1 MIKLKDNSYK
11 SINKIKENLKSENKN
26 ISDEDIEKDI
36 NSLKEISHRTI
47 KNIIENDNLLIF
59 PSDLNKSKDIDK
71 SKTIFNIYNNEVRT
85 NNIMG
90 FIGYNDTQI
99 KITSRFASNEN
110 DYFLHYMLQKVLC
123 LNIFDLQHST
133 NKDDSF
139 DFLIYMFLDLFQK
152 AIRQGIFKSY
162 QNREYNDANVRG
174 VIDINRHIKNNIP
187 FNGKIAYNTRE
198 YSYDNNITQLIRH
211 TIEYIN
217 TKSRGILNIN
227 EDIKSGVFQIIE
239 ATKRYDKNKRQSI
252 INKNLKKLNHPY
264 FYEYEPLR
272 KICVQILRHEELK
285 YGREENKIYGI
296 LFDGAYLWEEYIWT
310 ILEDL
315 NFKHPKNKTGKGW
328 INLLNDNKKLWKIF
342 PDFYSNDKKI
352 VLDTKYKRLNKKSKK
367 EDEDESIKREDR
379 FQIISYVYTLGAKKG
394 GFVYPSENKEFSFDN
409 IGILNREYNKNILE
423 DYSPSIFK
431 YAFLIPNKKSNEENF
446 ENINDFKKEIEES
459 ENDLRKKSKTNFN
472 NLSF

>member
-11 SINKIKENLKSENKN
+11 SINEIKENLKSENKN

-36 NSLKEISHRTI
+36 NSLEKISHRTI

-59 PSDLNKSKDIDK
+59 PSDLNKSKDIDD
-71 SKTIFNIYNNEVRT
+71 SKTIFNIYNDKILT
-85 NNIMG
+85 NNLMG
-90 FIGYNDTQI
+90 FIGYNDTKI

-133 NKDDSF
+133 DKDDSF
-139 DFLIYMFLDLFQK
+139 DFLIYMFTHFFQK

-272 KICVQILRHEELK
+272 KICIQILRHEELK

-310 ILEDL
+310 ILKDL
-315 NFKHPKNKTGKGW
+315 NFKHPENKTGKGG
-328 INLLNDNKKLWKIF
+328 INLLEKDLEVF
-342 PDFYSNDKKI
+342 PDFYKINNEKNI
-352 VLDTKYKRLNKKSKK
+352 VLDTKYKRLENK
-367 EDEDESIKREDR
+367 DIDR
-379 FQIISYVYTLGAKKG
+379 NDKHQIISYVYTLGAKIG

-431 YAFLIPNKKSNEENF
+431 YAFLIPNENF
-446 ENINDFKKEIEES
+446 KNIKEFANKIKTSEDNFKEKIENKFQ
-459 ENDLRKKSKTNFN
+459 
-472 NLSF
+472 LSF

>member
-1 MIKLKDNSYK
+1 MSIIQIADNDYKGVSIDKTDIENIKQFANKKIKYLKENNLFILSKNSFK
-11 SINKIKENLKSENKN
+11 DDIENSAIIELDEVNNKIYS
-26 ISDEDIEKDI
+26 
-36 NSLKEISHRTI
+36 
-47 KNIIENDNLLIF
+47 
-59 PSDLNKSKDIDK
+59 
-71 SKTIFNIYNNEVRT
+71 

-162 QNREYNDANVRG
+162 QNRKYNDANVRG

-227 EDIKSGVFQIIE
+227 EDIKSGVSQIIE

-272 KICVQILRHEELK
+272 KICVQILRHEEIK

-310 ILEDL
+310 ILTNL
-315 NFKHPKNKTGKGW
+315 GFKHPQNKTRIGG
-328 INLLNDNKKLWKIF
+328 INLLEKGWKVF
-342 PDFYSNDKKI
+342 PDFYKINKETNKNI
-352 VLDTKYKRLNKKSKK
+352 VLDTKYKRLENK
-367 EDEDESIKREDR
+367 DIDR
-379 FQIISYVYTLGAKKG
+379 NDKHQIISYVYTLGAKIG
-394 GFVYPSENKEFSFDN
+394 AFIYPIKETKEDLKSLIGELN
-409 IGILNREYNKNILE
+409 NSKNNGILKA
-423 DYSPSIFK
+423 SIHK
-431 YAFLIPNKKSNEENF
+431 CGFLIPNENF
-446 ENINDFKKEIEES
+446 KNIKEFANKIKTSEDNFKKK
-459 ENDLRKKSKTNFN
+459 LKTNFN
-472 NLSF
+472 NCRI

>member
-1 MIKLKDNSYK
+1 MSIIQIADNNYK
-11 SINKIKENLKSENKN
+11 GVS
-26 ISDEDIEKDI
+26 
-36 NSLKEISHRTI
+36 
-47 KNIIENDNLLIF
+47 
-59 PSDLNKSKDIDK
+59 IDK
-71 SKTIFNIYNNEVRT
+71 SDIENIKQFANKKIKYLKENNLFILSKNSFKDDIENSDIIELDEVNNKIYS

-99 KITSRFASNEN
+99 KITSRFTPNSDK
-110 DYFLHYMLQKVLC
+110 DYFLHYMLQKVFYS
-123 LNIFDLQHST
+123 NIFNWEYTTERDY
-133 NKDDSF
+133 SF
-139 DFLIYMFLDLFQK
+139 DFLIYMFTHFFQK

-162 QNREYNDANVRG
+162 QKREYNDANVRG

-227 EDIKSGVFQIIE
+227 EDIKGGVFQIIG

-272 KICVQILRHEELK
+272 KICVQILMHEEIK

-296 LFDGAYLWEEYIWT
+296 LFDGAYLWEEYIYT
-310 ILEDL
+310 ILKDL
-315 NFKHPKNKTGKGW
+315 DFLHPRNKEKTDG
-328 INLLNDNKKLWKIF
+328 INLLNKKWTVY
-342 PDFYSNDKKI
+342 PDFYNYNKQI
-352 VLDTKYKRLNKKSKK
+352 VLDTKYKMLNKDNDKIDGSDKH
-367 EDEDESIKREDR
+367 
-379 FQIISYVYTLGAKKG
+379 QIISYVYTLGAKIG

-431 YAFLIPNKKSNEENF
+431 YAFLIPNKKSNKENF
-446 ENINDFKKEIEES
+446 ENINDFKKEIEKS
-459 ENDLRKKSKTNFN
+459 ENDFKEKIKNEFQ
-472 NLSF
+472 

>member
-1 MIKLKDNSYK
+1 MSIIQIADNNYK
-11 SINKIKENLKSENKN
+11 GVS
-26 ISDEDIEKDI
+26 
-36 NSLKEISHRTI
+36 
-47 KNIIENDNLLIF
+47 
-59 PSDLNKSKDIDK
+59 IDK
-71 SKTIFNIYNNEVRT
+71 SDIENIKQFANKKIKYLKENNLFILSKNSFKDDIENSDIIELDEVNNKIYS

-99 KITSRFASNEN
+99 KITSRFTPNSDK
-110 DYFLHYMLQKVLC
+110 DYFLHYMLQKVFYS
-123 LNIFDLQHST
+123 NIFNWEYTTERDY
-133 NKDDSF
+133 SF
-139 DFLIYMFLDLFQK
+139 DFLIYMFTHFFQK

-187 FNGKIAYNTRE
+187 FNGNIAYSTRE

-272 KICVQILRHEELK
+272 KICIQILRHEELK
-285 YGREENKIYGI
+285 YGREEDKIYGI
-296 LFDGAYLWEEYIWT
+296 LFDGAYLWEEYIYT
-310 ILEDL
+310 ILKDL
-315 NFKHPKNKTGKGW
+315 DFLHPRNKEKTDG
-328 INLLNDNKKLWKIF
+328 INLLNKKWTVY
-342 PDFYSNDKKI
+342 PDFYNYNKQI
-352 VLDTKYKRLNKKSKK
+352 VLDTKYKMLNKDNDKIEGSDKH
-367 EDEDESIKREDR
+367 
-379 FQIISYVYTLGAKKG
+379 QIISYVYTLGAKIG

-446 ENINDFKKEIEES
+446 ENINDFKKEIEKS
-459 ENDLRKKSKTNFN
+459 ENDFKEKIKNEF
-472 NLSF
+472 

>member
-11 SINKIKENLKSENKN
+11 SINEIKENLKSENKN

-36 NSLKEISHRTI
+36 NSLEKISHRTI

-59 PSDLNKSKDIDK
+59 PSDLNKSKDIDE
-71 SKTIFNIYNNEVRT
+71 SKTIFNIYNDKILT
-85 NNIMG
+85 NNLMG

-133 NKDDSF
+133 DKDDSF

-217 TKSRGILNIN
+217 TKSKGILNIN

-239 ATKRYDKNKRQSI
+239 ATKRYDKNKRQNI
-252 INKNLKKLNHPY
+252 IGENLKKLNHPY

-446 ENINDFKKEIEES
+446 ENINDFKKEIEKS
-459 ENDLRKKSKTNFN
+459 ENDFKEKIKNEFQ
-472 NLSF
+472 

>member
-1 MIKLKDNSYK
+1 MSIIQIADNNYKGVSIDKTDIENIKQFANKKIKYLKENNLFILSKNSFK
-11 SINKIKENLKSENKN
+11 DDIENSDIIELDEVNNKIYS
-26 ISDEDIEKDI
+26 
-36 NSLKEISHRTI
+36 
-47 KNIIENDNLLIF
+47 
-59 PSDLNKSKDIDK
+59 
-71 SKTIFNIYNNEVRT
+71 

-99 KITSRFASNEN
+99 KITSRFTPNSDK
-110 DYFLHYMLQKVLC
+110 DYFLHYMLQKVFYS
-123 LNIFDLQHST
+123 NIFNWEYTTERDY
-133 NKDDSF
+133 SF
-139 DFLIYMFLDLFQK
+139 DFLIYMFTHFFQK

-187 FNGKIAYNTRE
+187 FNGNIAYNTRE

-264 FYEYEPLR
+264 FYEYESLR
-272 KICVQILRHEELK
+272 KICIQILRHEELK
-285 YGREENKIYGI
+285 YGREEDKIYGI
-296 LFDGAYLWEEYIWT
+296 LFDGAYLWEEYIYT
-310 ILEDL
+310 ILKDL
-315 NFKHPKNKTGKGW
+315 DFLHPRNKEKTDG
-328 INLLNDNKKLWKIF
+328 INLLNKKWTVY
-342 PDFYSNDKKI
+342 PDFYNYNKKI
-352 VLDTKYKRLNKKSKK
+352 VLDTKYKMLNKDNDKIDGSDKH
-367 EDEDESIKREDR
+367 
-379 FQIISYVYTLGAKKG
+379 QIISYVYTLGAKIG

-446 ENINDFKKEIEES
+446 ENINDFKKEIEKS
-459 ENDLRKKSKTNFN
+459 ENDFKEKIKNEFQ
-472 NLSF
+472 

>member
-1 MIKLKDNSYK
+1 MSIIQIADNNYK
-11 SINKIKENLKSENKN
+11 GVS
-26 ISDEDIEKDI
+26 
-36 NSLKEISHRTI
+36 
-47 KNIIENDNLLIF
+47 
-59 PSDLNKSKDIDK
+59 IDK
-71 SKTIFNIYNNEVRT
+71 SDIENIKQFSNKKIKYLKENNLFILSKNSFKDDIENSDIIELDEVNNKIYS

-198 YSYDNNITQLIRH
+198 YNYDNNITQLIRH

-217 TKSRGILNIN
+217 TKSKGILNIN

-272 KICVQILRHEELK
+272 KICIQILRHEELK

-310 ILEDL
+310 ILKDL

-446 ENINDFKKEIEES
+446 ENINDFKKEIEKS
-459 ENDLRKKSKTNFN
+459 ENDFKEKIKGEFQ
-472 NLSF
+472 

>member
-1 MIKLKDNSYK
+1 MSIIQIADNNYK
-11 SINKIKENLKSENKN
+11 GVS
-26 ISDEDIEKDI
+26 
-36 NSLKEISHRTI
+36 
-47 KNIIENDNLLIF
+47 
-59 PSDLNKSKDIDK
+59 IDK
-71 SKTIFNIYNNEVRT
+71 SDIENIKQFANKKIKYLKENNLFILSKNSFKDDIENSDIIELDEVNNKIYS

-133 NKDDSF
+133 DKDDSF

-162 QNREYNDANVRG
+162 QKRKYNDANVRG

-217 TKSRGILNIN
+217 TKSKGILNIN

-272 KICVQILRHEELK
+272 KICIQILRHEELK

-296 LFDGAYLWEEYIWT
+296 LFDGAYLWEEYIYT
-310 ILEDL
+310 ILKDL
-315 NFKHPKNKTGKGW
+315 DFLHPRNKEKTDG
-328 INLLNDNKKLWKIF
+328 INLLNKKWTVY
-342 PDFYSNDKKI
+342 PDFYNYNKQI
-352 VLDTKYKRLNKKSKK
+352 VLDTKYKMLNKDNDKIDGSDKH
-367 EDEDESIKREDR
+367 
-379 FQIISYVYTLGAKKG
+379 QIISYVYTLGAKIG

-446 ENINDFKKEIEES
+446 ENINDFKKEIEKS
-459 ENDLRKKSKTNFN
+459 ENDFKEKIKGEFQ
-472 NLSF
+472 

>member
-11 SINKIKENLKSENKN
+11 SINEIKENLKSENKN
-26 ISDEDIEKDI
+26 ISDEDIEEDI
-36 NSLKEISHRTI
+36 NSLEKISHRTI

-59 PSDLNKSKDIDK
+59 PSDLNKSKDIDD
-71 SKTIFNIYNNEVRT
+71 SKTIFNIYNDKILT
-85 NNIMG
+85 NNLMG
-90 FIGYNDTQI
+90 FIGYNDTKI

-162 QNREYNDANVRG
+162 QKREYNDANVRG

-272 KICVQILRHEELK
+272 KICIQILRHEELK

-310 ILEDL
+310 ILKDL
-315 NFKHPKNKTGKGW
+315 NFKHPENKTGKGG
-328 INLLNDNKKLWKIF
+328 INLLEKDWEVF
-342 PDFYSNDKKI
+342 PDFYKINNEKNI
-352 VLDTKYKRLNKKSKK
+352 VLDTKYKRLENK
-367 EDEDESIKREDR
+367 DIDR
-379 FQIISYVYTLGAKKG
+379 NDKHQIISYVYTLGAKIG
-394 GFVYPSENKEFSFDN
+394 AFIYPIKETKEDLKSLIGELN
-409 IGILNREYNKNILE
+409 NSKNNGILKA
-423 DYSPSIFK
+423 SIHK
-431 YAFLIPNKKSNEENF
+431 CGFLIPNENF
-446 ENINDFKKEIEES
+446 KNIKEFANKIKTSEDNFKKK
-459 ENDLRKKSKTNFN
+459 LKTNFN
-472 NLSF
+472 NCRI

>member
-1 MIKLKDNSYK
+1 MSIIQIADNNYK
-11 SINKIKENLKSENKN
+11 GVS
-26 ISDEDIEKDI
+26 
-36 NSLKEISHRTI
+36 
-47 KNIIENDNLLIF
+47 
-59 PSDLNKSKDIDK
+59 IDK
-71 SKTIFNIYNNEVRT
+71 SDIENIKQFANKKIKYLKENNLFILSKNSFKDDIENSDIIELDEVNNKIYS

-99 KITSRFASNEN
+99 KITSRFATDKN

-162 QNREYNDANVRG
+162 QKREYNDANVRG

-272 KICVQILRHEELK
+272 KICIQILRHEELK
-285 YGREENKIYGI
+285 YGREEDKIYGI
-296 LFDGAYLWEEYIWT
+296 LFDGAYLWEEYIYT
-310 ILEDL
+310 ILKDL
-315 NFKHPKNKTGKGW
+315 DFLHPRNKEKTDG
-328 INLLNDNKKLWKIF
+328 INLLNKKWTVY
-342 PDFYSNDKKI
+342 PDFYNYNKQI
-352 VLDTKYKRLNKKSKK
+352 VLDTKYKMLNKDNDKIDGSDKH
-367 EDEDESIKREDR
+367 
-379 FQIISYVYTLGAKKG
+379 QIISYVYTLGAKIG

-446 ENINDFKKEIEES
+446 ENINDFKKEIEKS
-459 ENDLRKKSKTNFN
+459 ENDFKEKIKNEFQ
-472 NLSF
+472 

>member
-1 MIKLKDNSYK
+1 MSIIQIADNNYK
-11 SINKIKENLKSENKN
+11 GVS
-26 ISDEDIEKDI
+26 
-36 NSLKEISHRTI
+36 
-47 KNIIENDNLLIF
+47 
-59 PSDLNKSKDIDK
+59 IDK
-71 SKTIFNIYNNEVRT
+71 SDIENIKQFANKKIKYLKENNLFILSKNSFKDDIENSDIIELDEVNNKIYS

-99 KITSRFASNEN
+99 KITSRFTPNSDK
-110 DYFLHYMLQKVLC
+110 DYFLHYMLQKVFYS
-123 LNIFDLQHST
+123 NIFNWEYTTERDY
-133 NKDDSF
+133 SF
-139 DFLIYMFLDLFQK
+139 DFLIYMFTYFFQK

-162 QNREYNDANVRG
+162 QKREYNDANVRG

-272 KICVQILRHEELK
+272 KICIQILRHEELK
-285 YGREENKIYGI
+285 YGREEDKIYGI
-296 LFDGAYLWEEYIWT
+296 LFDGAYLWEEYIYT
-310 ILEDL
+310 ILKDL
-315 NFKHPKNKTGKGW
+315 DFLHPRNKEKTDG
-328 INLLNDNKKLWKIF
+328 INLLNKKWTVY
-342 PDFYSNDKKI
+342 PDFYNYNKQI
-352 VLDTKYKRLNKKSKK
+352 VLDTKYKMLNKDNDKIDGSDKH
-367 EDEDESIKREDR
+367 
-379 FQIISYVYTLGAKKG
+379 QIISYVYTLGAKIG

-446 ENINDFKKEIEES
+446 ENINDFKKEIEKS
-459 ENDLRKKSKTNFN
+459 ENDFKKKIKNEFQ
-472 NLSF
+472 

>member
-1 MIKLKDNSYK
+1 MIIQSRLIMSIIQIVDNNYK
-11 SINKIKENLKSENKN
+11 GVS
-26 ISDEDIEKDI
+26 
-36 NSLKEISHRTI
+36 
-47 KNIIENDNLLIF
+47 
-59 PSDLNKSKDIDK
+59 IDK
-71 SKTIFNIYNNEVRT
+71 SDIENIKQFANKKIKYLKENNLFILSKNSFKDDIENSYIIELDEVNNKIYS

-99 KITSRFASNEN
+99 KITSRFTPNSDK
-110 DYFLHYMLQKVLC
+110 DYFLHYMLQKVFYS
-123 LNIFDLQHST
+123 NIFNWEYAT
-133 NKDDSF
+133 KKDYSF
-139 DFLIYMFLDLFQK
+139 DFLIYMFTHFFQK

-217 TKSRGILNIN
+217 TKSKGILNIN

-272 KICVQILRHEELK
+272 KICIQILRHEEIK

-296 LFDGAYLWEEYIWT
+296 LFDGAYLWEEYIYT
-310 ILEDL
+310 ILKDL
-315 NFKHPKNKTGKGW
+315 DFLHPRNKEKTDG
-328 INLLNDNKKLWKIF
+328 INLLNKKWTVY
-342 PDFYSNDKKI
+342 PDFYNYNKQI
-352 VLDTKYKRLNKKSKK
+352 VLDTKYKMLNKDNDKIDGSDKH
-367 EDEDESIKREDR
+367 
-379 FQIISYVYTLGAKKG
+379 QIISYVYTLGAKIG

-446 ENINDFKKEIEES
+446 ENINDFKKEIEKS
-459 ENDLRKKSKTNFN
+459 ENDFKEKIKNEFQ
-472 NLSF
+472 

>member
-1 MIKLKDNSYK
+1 MSIIQIADNDYK
-11 SINKIKENLKSENKN
+11 GVS
-26 ISDEDIEKDI
+26 
-36 NSLKEISHRTI
+36 
-47 KNIIENDNLLIF
+47 
-59 PSDLNKSKDIDK
+59 IDK
-71 SKTIFNIYNNEVRT
+71 SDIENIKQFANKKIKYLKENNLFILSKNSFKDDIENSDIIELDEVNNKIYS

-90 FIGYNDTQI
+90 FIGYNDTKI

-162 QNREYNDANVRG
+162 QKREYNDANVRG

-239 ATKRYDKNKRQSI
+239 ATKRYDKNKRQNI
-252 INKNLKKLNHPY
+252 IGKNLKKLNHPY

-272 KICVQILRHEELK
+272 KICVQILRHEEIK
-285 YGREENKIYGI
+285 YGREEDKIYGI
-296 LFDGAYLWEEYIWT
+296 LFDGAYLWEEYIYT
-310 ILEDL
+310 ILKDL
-315 NFKHPKNKTGKGW
+315 NFKHPRNKEKTDG
-328 INLLNDNKKLWKIF
+328 INLLNNKWSVY
-342 PDFYSNDKKI
+342 PDFYNYDKKI
-352 VLDTKYKRLNKKSKK
+352 VLDTKYKMLNKNNEEIDGSDKH
-367 EDEDESIKREDR
+367 
-379 FQIISYVYTLGAKKG
+379 QIISYVYTLGAKIG

-431 YAFLIPNKKSNEENF
+431 YAFLIPNENF
-446 ENINDFKKEIEES
+446 KNIKEFANKIKTSEDNFKEKIENKFQ
-459 ENDLRKKSKTNFN
+459 
-472 NLSF
+472 LSF

>member
-11 SINKIKENLKSENKN
+11 SINEIKENLKSENKN
-26 ISDEDIEKDI
+26 ISDENIEKDI
-36 NSLKEISHRTI
+36 NSLEKITHRTI

-71 SKTIFNIYNNEVRT
+71 SKTIFNIYNDKILT
-85 NNIMG
+85 NNLMG

-162 QNREYNDANVRG
+162 QNRKYNDANVRG

-272 KICVQILRHEELK
+272 KICIQILRHEELK

-310 ILEDL
+310 ILTNL
-315 NFKHPKNKTGKGW
+315 GFKHPQNKTRIGG
-328 INLLNDNKKLWKIF
+328 INLLEKGWKVF
-342 PDFYSNDKKI
+342 PDFYKINKETNKNI
-352 VLDTKYKRLNKKSKK
+352 VLDTKYKRLANKNK
-367 EDEDESIKREDR
+367 EYIDINDKH
-379 FQIISYVYTLGAKKG
+379 QIISYVYTLGAKIG

-431 YAFLIPNKKSNEENF
+431 YAFLIPNKKSNKENF
-446 ENINDFKKEIEES
+446 ENINDFKKEIEKL
-459 ENDLRKKSKTNFN
+459 ENDFKEKIKNEFQ
-472 NLSF
+472 

>member
-1 MIKLKDNSYK
+1 MSIIQIADNNYK
-11 SINKIKENLKSENKN
+11 GVS
-26 ISDEDIEKDI
+26 
-36 NSLKEISHRTI
+36 
-47 KNIIENDNLLIF
+47 
-59 PSDLNKSKDIDK
+59 IDK
-71 SKTIFNIYNNEVRT
+71 SDIENIKQFANKKIKYLKENNLFILSKNSFKDDIENSDIIELDEVNNKIYS

-133 NKDDSF
+133 DKDDSF

-217 TKSRGILNIN
+217 TKSKGILNIN

-272 KICVQILRHEELK
+272 KICIQILRHEELK

-296 LFDGAYLWEEYIWT
+296 LFDGAYLWEEYIYT
-310 ILEDL
+310 ILKDL
-315 NFKHPKNKTGKGW
+315 DFLHPRNKEKTDG
-328 INLLNDNKKLWKIF
+328 INLLNKKWTVY
-342 PDFYSNDKKI
+342 PDFYNYNKQI
-352 VLDTKYKRLNKKSKK
+352 VLDTKYKMLNKDNDKIDGSDKH
-367 EDEDESIKREDR
+367 
-379 FQIISYVYTLGAKKG
+379 QIISYVYTLGAKIG
-394 GFVYPSENKEFSFDN
+394 AFIYPIKETKEDLKSLIGELN
-409 IGILNREYNKNILE
+409 NSKNNGILKA
-423 DYSPSIFK
+423 SIHK
-431 YAFLIPNKKSNEENF
+431 CGFLIPNENF
-446 ENINDFKKEIEES
+446 KNIKEFANKIKTSEDNFKEKIENKFQ
-459 ENDLRKKSKTNFN
+459 
-472 NLSF
+472 LSF

>member
-1 MIKLKDNSYK
+1 MSIIQIADNNYK
-11 SINKIKENLKSENKN
+11 GVS
-26 ISDEDIEKDI
+26 
-36 NSLKEISHRTI
+36 
-47 KNIIENDNLLIF
+47 
-59 PSDLNKSKDIDK
+59 IDK
-71 SKTIFNIYNNEVRT
+71 SDIENIKQFANKKIKYLKENNLFILSKNSFKDDIENSDIIELDEVNNKIYS

-99 KITSRFASNEN
+99 KITSRFTPNSDK
-110 DYFLHYMLQKVLC
+110 DYFLHYMLQKVFYS
-123 LNIFDLQHST
+123 NIFNWEYATERDY
-133 NKDDSF
+133 SF
-139 DFLIYMFLDLFQK
+139 DFLIYMFTHFFQK

-187 FNGKIAYNTRE
+187 FNGNIAYNTRE

-272 KICVQILRHEELK
+272 KICIQILRHEELK

-296 LFDGAYLWEEYIWT
+296 LFDGSYLWEEYIYT
-310 ILEDL
+310 ILKDL
-315 NFKHPKNKTGKGW
+315 DFLHPRNKEKTDG
-328 INLLNDNKKLWKIF
+328 INLLNKKWTVY
-342 PDFYSNDKKI
+342 PDFYNYNKQI
-352 VLDTKYKRLNKKSKK
+352 VLDTKYKMLNKDNDKIDGSDKH
-367 EDEDESIKREDR
+367 
-379 FQIISYVYTLGAKKG
+379 QIISYVYTLGAKIG

-431 YAFLIPNKKSNEENF
+431 YAFLIPNKKSNKENF
-446 ENINDFKKEIEES
+446 ENINDFKKEIEKS
-459 ENDLRKKSKTNFN
+459 ENDFKEKIKNKFQ
-472 NLSF
+472 

>member
-1 MIKLKDNSYK
+1 MSIIQIADNNYKGVSIDKTDIENIKQFANKKIKYLKENNLFILSKNSFK
-11 SINKIKENLKSENKN
+11 DDIENSDIIELDEVNNKIYS
-26 ISDEDIEKDI
+26 
-36 NSLKEISHRTI
+36 
-47 KNIIENDNLLIF
+47 
-59 PSDLNKSKDIDK
+59 
-71 SKTIFNIYNNEVRT
+71 

-99 KITSRFASNEN
+99 KITSRFTPNSDK
-110 DYFLHYMLQKVLC
+110 DYFLHYMLQKVFYS
-123 LNIFDLQHST
+123 NIFNWEYTTERDY
-133 NKDDSF
+133 SF
-139 DFLIYMFLDLFQK
+139 DFLIYMFTYFFQK

-162 QNREYNDANVRG
+162 QKREYNDANVRG

-272 KICVQILRHEELK
+272 KICIQILRHEELK

-296 LFDGAYLWEEYIWT
+296 LFDGAYLWEEYIYT
-310 ILEDL
+310 ILKDL
-315 NFKHPKNKTGKGW
+315 DFLHPRNKEKTDG
-328 INLLNDNKKLWKIF
+328 INLLNKKWTVY
-342 PDFYSNDKKI
+342 PDFYNYNKQM
-352 VLDTKYKRLNKKSKK
+352 VLDTKYKMLNKDNDKIDGSDKH
-367 EDEDESIKREDR
+367 
-379 FQIISYVYTLGAKKG
+379 QIISYVYTLGAKIG

-431 YAFLIPNKKSNEENF
+431 YAFLIPNKKSNKENF
-446 ENINDFKKEIEES
+446 ENINDFKKEIEKS
-459 ENDLRKKSKTNFN
+459 ENDFKEKIKNEFQ
-472 NLSF
+472 

>member
-1 MIKLKDNSYK
+1 MSIIQIADNNYK
-11 SINKIKENLKSENKN
+11 GVS
-26 ISDEDIEKDI
+26 
-36 NSLKEISHRTI
+36 
-47 KNIIENDNLLIF
+47 
-59 PSDLNKSKDIDK
+59 IDK
-71 SKTIFNIYNNEVRT
+71 SDIENIKQFANKKIKYLKENNLFILSKNSFKDDIENSDIIELDEV
-85 NNIMG
+85 NNKIYSNNLMG

-99 KITSRFASNEN
+99 KITSRFTPNSDK
-110 DYFLHYMLQKVLC
+110 DYFLHYMLQKVFYS
-123 LNIFDLQHST
+123 NIFNWEYTTERDY
-133 NKDDSF
+133 SF
-139 DFLIYMFLDLFQK
+139 DFLIYMFTHFFQK

-162 QNREYNDANVRG
+162 QKREYNDANVRG
-174 VIDINRHIKNNIP
+174 VININRHIKNNIP

-272 KICVQILRHEELK
+272 KICIQILRHEELK

-296 LFDGAYLWEEYIWT
+296 LFDGAYLWEEYIYT
-310 ILEDL
+310 ILKDL
-315 NFKHPKNKTGKGW
+315 DFLHPRNKEKTDG
-328 INLLNDNKKLWKIF
+328 INLLNKKWTVY
-342 PDFYSNDKKI
+342 PDFYNYNKQI
-352 VLDTKYKRLNKKSKK
+352 VLDTKYKMLNKDNDKIDGSDKH
-367 EDEDESIKREDR
+367 
-379 FQIISYVYTLGAKKG
+379 QIISYVYTLGAKIG

-446 ENINDFKKEIEES
+446 ENINDFKKEIEKS
-459 ENDLRKKSKTNFN
+459 ENDFKEKIKNEFQ
-472 NLSF
+472 

>member
-99 KITSRFASNEN
+99 KITSRFATDKN

-162 QNREYNDANVRG
+162 QKREYNDANVRG

-217 TKSRGILNIN
+217 TKSKGILNIN

-272 KICVQILRHEELK
+272 KICIQILRHEELK

-310 ILEDL
+310 ILKDL
-315 NFKHPKNKTGKGW
+315 NFKHPENKTGKGG
-328 INLLNDNKKLWKIF
+328 INLLEKDWEVF
-342 PDFYSNDKKI
+342 PDFYKINNEKNI
-352 VLDTKYKRLNKKSKK
+352 VLDTKYKRLENK
-367 EDEDESIKREDR
+367 DIDR
-379 FQIISYVYTLGAKKG
+379 NDKHQIISYVYTLGAKIG
-394 GFVYPSENKEFSFDN
+394 GFIYPSENKEFSFDN
-409 IGILNREYNKNILE
+409 IGISNREYNKNILE

-431 YAFLIPNKKSNEENF
+431 YAFLIPNKKSNKENF
-446 ENINDFKKEIEES
+446 ENINDFKKEIEKS
-459 ENDLRKKSKTNFN
+459 ENDFKEKIKNEFQ
-472 NLSF
+472 

>member
-1 MIKLKDNSYK
+1 MSIIQIADNNYKGVSIDKTDIENIKQFANKKIKYLKENNLFILSKNSFK
-11 SINKIKENLKSENKN
+11 DDIENSDIIELDEVNNKIYS
-26 ISDEDIEKDI
+26 
-36 NSLKEISHRTI
+36 
-47 KNIIENDNLLIF
+47 
-59 PSDLNKSKDIDK
+59 
-71 SKTIFNIYNNEVRT
+71 

-99 KITSRFASNEN
+99 KITSRFTPNSDK

-133 NKDDSF
+133 DKDDSF

-162 QNREYNDANVRG
+162 QKREYNDANVRG

-217 TKSRGILNIN
+217 TKSKGILNIN

-272 KICVQILRHEELK
+272 KICIQILRHEELK

-296 LFDGAYLWEEYIWT
+296 LFDGAYLWEEYIYT
-310 ILEDL
+310 ILKDL
-315 NFKHPKNKTGKGW
+315 DFLHPRNKEKTDG
-328 INLLNDNKKLWKIF
+328 INLLNKKWTVY
-342 PDFYSNDKKI
+342 PDFYNYNKQI
-352 VLDTKYKRLNKKSKK
+352 VLDTKYKMLNKDNDKIDGSDKH
-367 EDEDESIKREDR
+367 
-379 FQIISYVYTLGAKKG
+379 QIISYVYTLGAKIG

-446 ENINDFKKEIEES
+446 ENINDFKKEIEKS
-459 ENDLRKKSKTNFN
+459 ENDFKEKIKNEFQ
-472 NLSF
+472 

>member
-1 MIKLKDNSYK
+1 MKCIPLIDNRSHAINDLKYFETEET
-11 SINKIKENLKSENKN
+11 ISE
-26 ISDEDIEKDI
+26 EDI
-36 NSLKEISHRTI
+36 NSLEKISHRTI

-59 PSDLNKSKDIDK
+59 PSDLNKSKDIDD

-90 FIGYNDTQI
+90 FIGYNDTKI
-99 KITSRFASNEN
+99 KITSRFATDKN

-133 NKDDSF
+133 DKDDSF

-162 QNREYNDANVRG
+162 QKREYNDANVRG

-217 TKSRGILNIN
+217 TKSKGILNIN

-272 KICVQILRHEELK
+272 KICIQILRHEELK

-296 LFDGAYLWEEYIWT
+296 LFDGAYLWEEYIYT
-310 ILEDL
+310 ILKDL
-315 NFKHPKNKTGKGW
+315 DFLHPRNKEKTDG
-328 INLLNDNKKLWKIF
+328 INLLNKKWTVY
-342 PDFYSNDKKI
+342 PDFYNYNKQI
-352 VLDTKYKRLNKKSKK
+352 VLDTKYKMLNKDNDKIDGSDKH
-367 EDEDESIKREDR
+367 
-379 FQIISYVYTLGAKKG
+379 QIISYVYTLGAKIG
-394 GFVYPSENKEFSFDN
+394 GFVYPLENEEFGCECEEIGTVKNN
-409 IGILNREYNKNILE
+409 INHIA
-423 DYSPSIFK
+423 SIYK
-431 YAFLIPNKKSNEENF
+431 YGFLIANKKSNEENF
-446 ENINDFKKEIEES
+446 NNIKEFAKEIKTSEDKFKKEIE
-459 ENDLRKKSKTNFN
+459 NKFQ
-472 NLSF
+472 

>member
-1 MIKLKDNSYK
+1 MSIIQIEDNDYK
-11 SINKIKENLKSENKN
+11 GVSINNDDMENIKQFANKKIKYLKENNLFILSKN
-26 ISDEDIEKDI
+26 SFKDDIE
-36 NSLKEISHRTI
+36 NSA
-47 KNIIENDNLLIF
+47 IIELDEVN
-59 PSDLNKSKDIDK
+59 NK
-71 SKTIFNIYNNEVRT
+71 IYS

-99 KITSRFASNEN
+99 KITSRFASDKN
-110 DYFLHYMLQKVLC
+110 DYFLHYMLQKVFYS
-123 LNIFDLQHST
+123 NIFNWEYTTERDY
-133 NKDDSF
+133 SF
-139 DFLIYMFLDLFQK
+139 DFLIYMFTHFFQK

-162 QNREYNDANVRG
+162 QKREYNDTNVRG

-272 KICVQILRHEELK
+272 KICIQILRHEEIK
-285 YGREENKIYGI
+285 YGREEDKIYGI
-296 LFDGAYLWEEYIWT
+296 LFDGAYLWEEYIYT
-310 ILEDL
+310 ILKDL
-315 NFKHPKNKTGKGW
+315 DFLHPRNKEKTDG
-328 INLLNDNKKLWKIF
+328 INLLNKKWTVY
-342 PDFYSNDKKI
+342 PDFYNYNKQI
-352 VLDTKYKRLNKKSKK
+352 VLDTKYKMLNKDNDKIDGSDKH
-367 EDEDESIKREDR
+367 
-379 FQIISYVYTLGAKKG
+379 QIISYVYTLGAKIG

-446 ENINDFKKEIEES
+446 ENINDFKKEIEKS
-459 ENDLRKKSKTNFN
+459 ENDFKEKIKNEFQ
-472 NLSF
+472 

>member
-11 SINKIKENLKSENKN
+11 SINEIKENLKSENKN
-26 ISDEDIEKDI
+26 IYDEYIEKDI

-59 PSDLNKSKDIDK
+59 PSDLNKSKDIDNN
-71 SKTIFNIYNNEVRT
+71 KTIFNIYNDKILT
-85 NNIMG
+85 NNLMG

-110 DYFLHYMLQKVLC
+110 DYFLHYMIQKVLC

-217 TKSRGILNIN
+217 TKSKGILNIN

-272 KICVQILRHEELK
+272 KICIQILRHEEIK

-310 ILEDL
+310 ILKDL
-315 NFKHPKNKTGKGW
+315 NFKHPENKTGKGG
-328 INLLNDNKKLWKIF
+328 INLLEKDWEVF
-342 PDFYSNDKKI
+342 PDFYKINNEKNI
-352 VLDTKYKRLNKKSKK
+352 VLDTKYKRLENK
-367 EDEDESIKREDR
+367 DIDR
-379 FQIISYVYTLGAKKG
+379 NDKHQIISYVYTLGAKIG
-394 GFVYPSENKEFSFDN
+394 GFVYPSENKFSFDN

-446 ENINDFKKEIEES
+446 ENINDFKKEIEKS
-459 ENDLRKKSKTNFN
+459 ENDFKEKIKNEFQ
-472 NLSF
+472 

>member
-11 SINKIKENLKSENKN
+11 SINEIKENLKSENKN

-36 NSLKEISHRTI
+36 NSLEKISHRTI

-59 PSDLNKSKDIDK
+59 PSDLNKSKDIDE
-71 SKTIFNIYNNEVRT
+71 SKTIFNIYNDKILT
-85 NNIMG
+85 NNLMG

-139 DFLIYMFLDLFQK
+139 DFLIYMFTHFFQK

-162 QNREYNDANVRG
+162 QKREYNDANVRG

-227 EDIKSGVFQIIE
+227 EDIKSVVFQIIE

-272 KICVQILRHEELK
+272 KICVQILRHEEIK
-285 YGREENKIYGI
+285 YGREEDKIYGI
-296 LFDGAYLWEEYIWT
+296 LFDGAYLWEEYIYT
-310 ILEDL
+310 ILKDL
-315 NFKHPKNKTGKGW
+315 NFKHPRNKEKTDG
-328 INLLNDNKKLWKIF
+328 INLLNNKWSVY
-342 PDFYSNDKKI
+342 PDFYNYDKKI
-352 VLDTKYKRLNKKSKK
+352 VLDTKYKMLNKDNDKIDGSDKH
-367 EDEDESIKREDR
+367 
-379 FQIISYVYTLGAKKG
+379 QIISYVYTLGAKIG

-446 ENINDFKKEIEES
+446 ENINDFKKEIEKS
-459 ENDLRKKSKTNFN
+459 ENDFKEKIKNEFQ
-472 NLSF
+472 

>member
-1 MIKLKDNSYK
+1 MSIIQIADNDYK
-11 SINKIKENLKSENKN
+11 GVS
-26 ISDEDIEKDI
+26 
-36 NSLKEISHRTI
+36 
-47 KNIIENDNLLIF
+47 
-59 PSDLNKSKDIDK
+59 IDK
-71 SKTIFNIYNNEVRT
+71 SDIENIKQFANKKIKYLKENNLFILSKNSFKDDIENSDIIELDEVNNKIYS

-133 NKDDSF
+133 DKDDSF

-162 QNREYNDANVRG
+162 QKREYNDANVRG

-187 FNGKIAYNTRE
+187 FGGKVAYKTRE
-198 YSYDNNITQLIRH
+198 YSRDNDITQLIRH

-239 ATKRYDKNKRQSI
+239 ATKRYDKNKRQNI
-252 INKNLKKLNHPY
+252 LGKNLKKLNHPY

-285 YGREENKIYGI
+285 YGREEDKIYGI
-296 LFDGAYLWEEYIWT
+296 LFDGAYLWEEYIYT
-310 ILEDL
+310 ILKDL
-315 NFKHPKNKTGKGW
+315 NFKHPRNKEKTDG
-328 INLLNDNKKLWKIF
+328 INLLNNKWSVY
-342 PDFYSNDKKI
+342 PDFYNYDKKI
-352 VLDTKYKRLNKKSKK
+352 VLDTKYKMLNKNNEEIDGSDKH
-367 EDEDESIKREDR
+367 
-379 FQIISYVYTLGAKKG
+379 QIISYVYTLGAKIG

-431 YAFLIPNKKSNEENF
+431 YAFLIPNENF
-446 ENINDFKKEIEES
+446 KNIKEFANKIKTSEDNFKEKIENKFQ
-459 ENDLRKKSKTNFN
+459 
-472 NLSF
+472 LSF

>member
-1 MIKLKDNSYK
+1 MSIIQIADNNYKGVSIDKTDIENIKQFANKKIKYLKENNLFILSKNSFK
-11 SINKIKENLKSENKN
+11 DDIENSDIIELDEVNNKIYS
-26 ISDEDIEKDI
+26 
-36 NSLKEISHRTI
+36 
-47 KNIIENDNLLIF
+47 
-59 PSDLNKSKDIDK
+59 
-71 SKTIFNIYNNEVRT
+71 

-99 KITSRFASNEN
+99 KITSRFTPNSDK
-110 DYFLHYMLQKVLC
+110 DYFLHYMLQKVFYS
-123 LNIFDLQHST
+123 NIFNWEYTTERDY
-133 NKDDSF
+133 SF
-139 DFLIYMFLDLFQK
+139 DFLIYMFTHFFQK

-162 QNREYNDANVRG
+162 QKRKYNDANVRG

-272 KICVQILRHEELK
+272 KICIQILRHEELK

-296 LFDGAYLWEEYIWT
+296 LFDGAYLWEEYIYT
-310 ILEDL
+310 ILKDL
-315 NFKHPKNKTGKGW
+315 DFLHPRNKEKTDG
-328 INLLNDNKKLWKIF
+328 INLLNKKWTVY
-342 PDFYSNDKKI
+342 PDFYNYNKQI
-352 VLDTKYKRLNKKSKK
+352 VLDTKYKMLNKDNDKIDGSDKH
-367 EDEDESIKREDR
+367 
-379 FQIISYVYTLGAKKG
+379 QIISYVYTLGAKIG

-431 YAFLIPNKKSNEENF
+431 YAFLIPNKKLNEENF
-446 ENINDFKKEIEES
+446 ENINEFKKEIEKS
-459 ENDLRKKSKTNFN
+459 ENDFKEKIKNEFQ
-472 NLSF
+472 

>member
-1 MIKLKDNSYK
+1 MSIIQIADNNYK
-11 SINKIKENLKSENKN
+11 GVS
-26 ISDEDIEKDI
+26 
-36 NSLKEISHRTI
+36 
-47 KNIIENDNLLIF
+47 
-59 PSDLNKSKDIDK
+59 IDK
-71 SKTIFNIYNNEVRT
+71 SDIENIKQFANKKIKYLKENNLFILSKNSFKDDIENSDIIELDEVNNKIYS

-99 KITSRFASNEN
+99 KITSRFTPNSDK

-152 AIRQGIFKSY
+152 AIRQGVYKSY
-162 QNREYNDANVRG
+162 QKREYNDANVRG
-174 VIDINRHIKNNIP
+174 VININRHIKNNIP

-264 FYEYEPLR
+264 FYEYESLR
-272 KICVQILRHEELK
+272 KICIQILRHEELK
-285 YGREENKIYGI
+285 YGREEDKIYGI
-296 LFDGAYLWEEYIWT
+296 LFDGAYLWEEYIYT
-310 ILEDL
+310 ILKDL
-315 NFKHPKNKTGKGW
+315 DFLHPRNKEKTDG
-328 INLLNDNKKLWKIF
+328 INLLNKKWTVY
-342 PDFYSNDKKI
+342 PDFYNYNKQI
-352 VLDTKYKRLNKKSKK
+352 VLDTKYKMLNKDNDKIDGSDKH
-367 EDEDESIKREDR
+367 
-379 FQIISYVYTLGAKKG
+379 QIISYVYTLGAKIG
-394 GFVYPSENKEFSFDN
+394 AFIYPIKETKEDLKSLIGELN
-409 IGILNREYNKNILE
+409 NSKNNGILKA
-423 DYSPSIFK
+423 SIHK
-431 YAFLIPNKKSNEENF
+431 CGFLIPNENF
-446 ENINDFKKEIEES
+446 KNIKEFANKIKTSEDNFKEKIENKFQ
-459 ENDLRKKSKTNFN
+459 
-472 NLSF
+472 LSF

>member
-1 MIKLKDNSYK
+1 MSIIQIADNNYK
-11 SINKIKENLKSENKN
+11 GVS
-26 ISDEDIEKDI
+26 
-36 NSLKEISHRTI
+36 
-47 KNIIENDNLLIF
+47 
-59 PSDLNKSKDIDK
+59 IDK
-71 SKTIFNIYNNEVRT
+71 SDIENIKQFANKKIKYLKENNLFILSKNSFKDDIENSDIIELDEVSNKIYS

-99 KITSRFASNEN
+99 KITSRFTPNSDK
-110 DYFLHYMLQKVLC
+110 DYFLHYMLQKVFYS
-123 LNIFDLQHST
+123 NIFNWEYTTERDY
-133 NKDDSF
+133 SF
-139 DFLIYMFLDLFQK
+139 DFLIYMFTYFFQK

-272 KICVQILRHEELK
+272 KICIQILRHEELK

-296 LFDGAYLWEEYIWT
+296 LFDGAYLWEEYIYT
-310 ILEDL
+310 ILKDL
-315 NFKHPKNKTGKGW
+315 DFLHPRNKEKTDG
-328 INLLNDNKKLWKIF
+328 INLLNKKWTVY
-342 PDFYSNDKKI
+342 PDFYNYNKQI
-352 VLDTKYKRLNKKSKK
+352 VLDTKYKMLNKDNDKIDGSDKH
-367 EDEDESIKREDR
+367 
-379 FQIISYVYTLGAKKG
+379 QIISYVYTLGAKIG

-431 YAFLIPNKKSNEENF
+431 YAFLIPNKKSNKENF
-446 ENINDFKKEIEES
+446 ENINDFKKEIEKS
-459 ENDLRKKSKTNFN
+459 ENDFKEKIKNEFQ
-472 NLSF
+472 

>member
-11 SINKIKENLKSENKN
+11 SINEIKENLKSENKN
-26 ISDEDIEKDI
+26 ISDEDIEEDI
-36 NSLKEISHRTI
+36 NSLEKISHRTI

-59 PSDLNKSKDIDK
+59 PSDLNKSKDIDD

-90 FIGYNDTQI
+90 FIGYNDTKI
-99 KITSRFASNEN
+99 KITSRFATDKN

-272 KICVQILRHEELK
+272 KICIQI
-285 YGREENKIYGI
+285 
-296 LFDGAYLWEEYIWT
+296 
-310 ILEDL
+310 
-315 NFKHPKNKTGKGW
+315 
-328 INLLNDNKKLWKIF
+328 
-342 PDFYSNDKKI
+342 
-352 VLDTKYKRLNKKSKK
+352 
-367 EDEDESIKREDR
+367 
-379 FQIISYVYTLGAKKG
+379 
-394 GFVYPSENKEFSFDN
+394 
-409 IGILNREYNKNILE
+409 
-423 DYSPSIFK
+423 
-431 YAFLIPNKKSNEENF
+431 
-446 ENINDFKKEIEES
+446 
-459 ENDLRKKSKTNFN
+459 
-472 NLSF
+472 

>member
-1 MIKLKDNSYK
+1 MSIIQIADNNYK
-11 SINKIKENLKSENKN
+11 GVS
-26 ISDEDIEKDI
+26 
-36 NSLKEISHRTI
+36 
-47 KNIIENDNLLIF
+47 
-59 PSDLNKSKDIDK
+59 IDK
-71 SKTIFNIYNNEVRT
+71 SDIENIKQFANKKIKYLKENNLFILSKNSFKDDIENSDIIELDEVNNKIYS

-99 KITSRFASNEN
+99 KITSRFTPNSDK
-110 DYFLHYMLQKVLC
+110 DYFLHYMLQKVFYS
-123 LNIFDLQHST
+123 NIFNWEYTTERDY
-133 NKDDSF
+133 SF
-139 DFLIYMFLDLFQK
+139 DFLIYMFTHFFQK

-162 QNREYNDANVRG
+162 QKRKYNDANVRG

-217 TKSRGILNIN
+217 MKSRGILNIN

-272 KICVQILRHEELK
+272 KICIQILRHEELK

-296 LFDGAYLWEEYIWT
+296 LFDGAYLWEEYIYT
-310 ILEDL
+310 ILKDL
-315 NFKHPKNKTGKGW
+315 DFLHPRNKEKTDG
-328 INLLNDNKKLWKIF
+328 INLLNKKWTVY
-342 PDFYSNDKKI
+342 PDFYNYNKQI
-352 VLDTKYKRLNKKSKK
+352 VLDTKYKMLNKDNDKIDGSDKH
-367 EDEDESIKREDR
+367 
-379 FQIISYVYTLGAKKG
+379 QIISYVYTLGAKIG

-446 ENINDFKKEIEES
+446 ENINDFKKEIEKS
-459 ENDLRKKSKTNFN
+459 ENDFKEKIKNEFQ
-472 NLSF
+472 

>member
-1 MIKLKDNSYK
+1 MSIIQIADNNYK
-11 SINKIKENLKSENKN
+11 GVS
-26 ISDEDIEKDI
+26 
-36 NSLKEISHRTI
+36 
-47 KNIIENDNLLIF
+47 
-59 PSDLNKSKDIDK
+59 IDK
-71 SKTIFNIYNNEVRT
+71 SDIENIKQFANKKIKYLKENNLFILSKNSFKDDIENSDIIELDEVNNKIYS

-272 KICVQILRHEELK
+272 KICIQILRHEELK

-296 LFDGAYLWEEYIWT
+296 LFDGAYLWEEYIYT
-310 ILEDL
+310 ILKDL
-315 NFKHPKNKTGKGW
+315 DFLHPRNKEKTDG
-328 INLLNDNKKLWKIF
+328 INLLNKKWTVY
-342 PDFYSNDKKI
+342 PDFYNYNKQI
-352 VLDTKYKRLNKKSKK
+352 VLDTKYKMLNKDNDKIDGSDKH
-367 EDEDESIKREDR
+367 
-379 FQIISYVYTLGAKKG
+379 QIISYVYTLGAKIG

-431 YAFLIPNKKSNEENF
+431 YAFLIPNKKSNKENF
-446 ENINDFKKEIEES
+446 ENINDFKKEIEKS
-459 ENDLRKKSKTNFN
+459 ENDFKKKIKNEF
-472 NLSF
+472 

>member
-11 SINKIKENLKSENKN
+11 SINEIKENLKSENKN

-59 PSDLNKSKDIDK
+59 PSDLNKSKDIDD

-90 FIGYNDTQI
+90 FIGYNDTKI

-272 KICVQILRHEELK
+272 KICIQILRHEELK

-310 ILEDL
+310 ILKDL
-315 NFKHPKNKTGKGW
+315 NFKHPENKTGKGG
-328 INLLNDNKKLWKIF
+328 INLLEKDWEVF
-342 PDFYSNDKKI
+342 PDFYKINNEKNI
-352 VLDTKYKRLNKKSKK
+352 VLDTKYKRLENK
-367 EDEDESIKREDR
+367 DIDR
-379 FQIISYVYTLGAKKG
+379 NDKHQIISYVYTLGAKIG
-394 GFVYPSENKEFSFDN
+394 AFIYPIKETKEDLKSLIGELN
-409 IGILNREYNKNILE
+409 NSKNNGILKA
-423 DYSPSIFK
+423 SIHK
-431 YAFLIPNKKSNEENF
+431 CGFLIPNENF
-446 ENINDFKKEIEES
+446 KNIKEFANKIKTSEDNFKKK
-459 ENDLRKKSKTNFN
+459 LKTNFN
-472 NLSF
+472 NCRI

>member
-1 MIKLKDNSYK
+1 MSIIQIADNDYK
-11 SINKIKENLKSENKN
+11 GVS
-26 ISDEDIEKDI
+26 
-36 NSLKEISHRTI
+36 
-47 KNIIENDNLLIF
+47 
-59 PSDLNKSKDIDK
+59 IDK
-71 SKTIFNIYNNEVRT
+71 SDIENIKQFANKKIKYLKENNLFILSKNSFKDDIENSDIIELDEVNNKIYS

-99 KITSRFASNEN
+99 KITSRFTPNSDK
-110 DYFLHYMLQKVLC
+110 DYFLHYMLQKVFYS
-123 LNIFDLQHST
+123 NIFNWEYTTERDY
-133 NKDDSF
+133 SF
-139 DFLIYMFLDLFQK
+139 DFLIYMFTHFFQK

-272 KICVQILRHEELK
+272 KICIQILRHEELK

-296 LFDGAYLWEEYIWT
+296 LFDGAYLWEEYIYT
-310 ILEDL
+310 ILKDL
-315 NFKHPKNKTGKGW
+315 DFLHPRNKEKTDG
-328 INLLNDNKKLWKIF
+328 INLLNKKWTVY
-342 PDFYSNDKKI
+342 PDFYNYNKQI
-352 VLDTKYKRLNKKSKK
+352 VLDTKYKMLNKDNDKIDGSDKH
-367 EDEDESIKREDR
+367 
-379 FQIISYVYTLGAKKG
+379 QIISYVYTLGAKIG

-446 ENINDFKKEIEES
+446 ENINDFKKEIEKS
-459 ENDLRKKSKTNFN
+459 ENDFKEKIENKFQ
-472 NLSF
+472 

>member
-1 MIKLKDNSYK
+1 MSIIQIADNNYK
-11 SINKIKENLKSENKN
+11 GVS
-26 ISDEDIEKDI
+26 
-36 NSLKEISHRTI
+36 
-47 KNIIENDNLLIF
+47 
-59 PSDLNKSKDIDK
+59 IDK
-71 SKTIFNIYNNEVRT
+71 SDIENIKQFANKKIKYLKENNLFILSKNSFKDDIENSDIIELDEVNNKIYS

-99 KITSRFASNEN
+99 KITSRFTPNSDK
-110 DYFLHYMLQKVLC
+110 DYFLHYMLQKVFYS
-123 LNIFDLQHST
+123 NIFNWEYTTERDY
-133 NKDDSF
+133 SF
-139 DFLIYMFLDLFQK
+139 DFLIYMFTYFFQK

-162 QNREYNDANVRG
+162 QKREYNDANVRG

-272 KICVQILRHEELK
+272 KICIQILRHEELK
-285 YGREENKIYGI
+285 YGREEDKIYGI
-296 LFDGAYLWEEYIWT
+296 LFDGAYLWEEYIYT
-310 ILEDL
+310 ILKDL
-315 NFKHPKNKTGKGW
+315 DFLHPRNKEKTDG
-328 INLLNDNKKLWKIF
+328 INLLNKKWTVY
-342 PDFYSNDKKI
+342 PDFYNYNKQI
-352 VLDTKYKRLNKKSKK
+352 VLDTKYKMLNKDNDKIDGSDKH
-367 EDEDESIKREDR
+367 
-379 FQIISYVYTLGAKKG
+379 QIISYVYTLGAKIG

-446 ENINDFKKEIEES
+446 ENINDFKKEIEKS
-459 ENDLRKKSKTNFN
+459 ENDFKEKIKNEFQ
-472 NLSF
+472 